1 MGIPCLMSGCNPS
14 PLSGGSAEHVDY
26 SQRSSNIL
34 NLPPCQ
40 EFLQIFYLK
49 EIIRVS
55 LFWHVCHLNP
65 VGLVLH
71 GVSPQPL
78 VVEALAGG
86 QPRGRPPPQQPRDEV
101 LGGRGHMVELG
112 QVETV
117 LAPGY

>member
-1 MGIPCLMSGCNPS
+1 M
-14 PLSGGSAEHVDY
+14 
-26 SQRSSNIL
+26 
-34 NLPPCQ
+34 
-40 EFLQIFYLK
+40 
-49 EIIRVS
+49 S
-55 LFWHVCHLNP
+55 LFWHLCHLNP

-78 VVEALAGG
+78 VVETLAGG

-117 LAPGY
+117 LAPGYYGKIQTFSVYLLLLTDYPETLE